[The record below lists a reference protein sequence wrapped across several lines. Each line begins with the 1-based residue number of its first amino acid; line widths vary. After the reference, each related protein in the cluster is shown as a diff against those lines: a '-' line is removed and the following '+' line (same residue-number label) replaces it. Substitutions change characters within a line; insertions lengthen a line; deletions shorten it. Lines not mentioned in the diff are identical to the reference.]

1 MTDAATM
8 RKISYWRYSAVN
20 RKTLFAALACAL
32 LVFSMLGCGTTNHV
46 QSIQLSKSNTSET
59 PMNGL
64 NVPGISS
71 TLQLYVWENTS
82 NGKAVLLHGEG
93 IAYQIVLDP
102 DNFVDAFGIV
112 LPAPPQVLNLSTT
125 GLITGIDPAVCTW
138 VDVAGIIPPATTAP
152 PPSWQLS
159 GSYDVTATFGGLT
172 TPPVNIGVASAGG
185 DPSNPALPN
194 GEGTNNNPNGLCGP
208 G

>member
-1 MTDAATM
+1 M
-8 RKISYWRYSAVN
+8 RKISYWRYSAVK

-32 LVFSMLGCGTTNHV
+32 LVFSMLGCGTTNHL
-46 QSIQLSKSNTSET
+46 QSIQLSKSSASET

-71 TLQLYVWENTS
+71 TLQLYVWGNYSSGSHKLLT
-82 NGKAVLLHGEG
+82 GQAVAFQ
-93 IAYQIVLDP
+93 IALDP
-102 DNFVDAFGIV
+102 INKFDAFGQI

-125 GLITGIDPAVCTW
+125 GLVTGINPAVCTW

-152 PPSWQLS
+152 PPVWQLS
-159 GSYDVTATFGGLT
+159 GSYDVTATYLGFI

-185 DPSNPALPN
+185 NPSNPSLPN

>member
-1 MTDAATM
+1 
-8 RKISYWRYSAVN
+8 
-20 RKTLFAALACAL
+20 
-32 LVFSMLGCGTTNHV
+32 MLGCGTTNHL

-71 TLQLYVWENTS
+71 TLQLYVWENRS
-82 NGKAVLLHGEG
+82 NGQAVLPHGEG
-93 IAYQIVLDP
+93 VAYQIVLDP
-102 DNFVDAFGIV
+102 NNFFDAFGNI

-125 GLITGIDPAVCTW
+125 GLITAINPAVCTW

-152 PPSWQLS
+152 PPSSQLS

-172 TPPVNIGVASAGG
+172 TPPVNILGSLPQGVTPATRTFLTVKAPTTTRMACVARARRLSTFIFDLDHSG
-185 DPSNPALPN
+185 DGCEAAVLVSV
-194 GEGTNNNPNGLCGP
+194 
-208 G
+208 

>member
-1 MTDAATM
+1 MQ
-8 RKISYWRYSAVN
+8 KISYWRYSAVN
-20 RKTLFAALACAL
+20 LKTLFAALACAL
-32 LVFSMLGCGTTNHV
+32 LVFSMLGCGTTNHL

-71 TLQLYVWENTS
+71 TLQLYVWENRS
-82 NGKAVLLHGEG
+82 NGQAVLLHGAG
-93 IAYQIVLDP
+93 VAYQIKLDP
-102 DNFVDAFGIV
+102 NNFLDAFGQV
-112 LPAPPQVLNLSTT
+112 LPAPPQVLSLSTT
-125 GLITGIDPAVCTW
+125 GLITAINPAVCTW
-138 VDVAGIIPPATTAP
+138 VDVARIIPPATAAP
-152 PPSWQLS
+152 PPSWELS

-185 DPSNPALPN
+185 NPSNPAL
-194 GEGTNNNPNGLCGP
+194 GTQGVNNNPNGLCGP

>member
-1 MTDAATM
+1 M
-8 RKISYWRYSAVN
+8 RKISYWRYSAVK

-32 LVFSMLGCGTTNHV
+32 LVFSMLGCGTTNHL
-46 QSIQLSKSNTSET
+46 QSIQLSKSATSET

-71 TLQLYVWENTS
+71 TLQLYVWENRS
-82 NGKAVLLHGEG
+82 NGQAVLLHGEG
-93 IAYQIVLDP
+93 VKYQIVLDP
-102 DNFVDAFGIV
+102 INFLDAFGQV

-185 DPSNPALPN
+185 DPSNPNLPN